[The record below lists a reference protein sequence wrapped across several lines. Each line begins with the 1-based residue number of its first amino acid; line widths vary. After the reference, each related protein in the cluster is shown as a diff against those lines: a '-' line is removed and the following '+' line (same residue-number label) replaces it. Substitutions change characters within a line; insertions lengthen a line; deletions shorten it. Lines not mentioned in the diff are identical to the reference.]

1 MRLLFA
7 MKRTRLIKI
16 VDCICAILLIGCTVW
31 VACQYGSLPDRI
43 PTHYNANGIIDGY
56 GSKSMIWTVIA
67 IMWVLVGL
75 MSAGEQIPRLWNT
88 WFKLI
93 KENHS
98 RLLALTWLFSTTKL
112 VVSVMFAYI
121 VVMCVIGN
129 NVALSLGMVGALS
142 IVRFRTAIKDARDTA
157 YIFWCVAAGICC
169 GISDFTIAACGS
181 AVLFLLMLAVGNNK
195 SNSRYLL
202 IIRGAYSGEDSAK
215 VESYISGLFKDG
227 ARLCV
232 KNRSLGCIEYIYE
245 LSTRQ
250 AEQFRNENGDDEI
263 FSYTGTES
271 VNLVGQNDEIVG

>member
-1 MRLLFA
+1 MNDLLYYV
-7 MKRTRLIKI
+7 TNHS
-16 VDCICAILLIGCTVW
+16 
-31 VACQYGSLPDRI
+31 GSLSLSEI
-43 PTHYNANGIIDGY
+43 LFNLIAGVVIGGIIFLSYRLSHSGAVY
-56 GSKSMIWTVIA
+56 SPKFNASLWMLTVVTSM
-67 IMWVLVGL
+67 
-75 MSAGEQIPRLWNT
+75 
-88 WFKLI
+88 
-93 KENHS
+93 
-98 RLLALTWLFSTTKL
+98 
-112 VVSVMFAYI
+112 
-121 VVMCVIGN
+121 VMCVIGN

-202 IIRGAYSGEDSAK
+202 IIRGAYSDEDSAK

-232 KNRSLGCIEYIYE
+232 KNHSLGCIEYIYE